1 MRHMLLERKGKNILG
16 QRGTGGGLKKKK
28 KEWSLVQKADSA
40 NFPNIEI

>member
-1 MRHMLLERKGKNILG
+1 MLLERKGKNILG

-28 KEWSLVQKADSA
+28 EWSLVQKADSA